1 MQTGLYVAVSSQMAL
16 EKRMNTLADNV
27 ANSSTV
33 GFRATEV
40 KFNQILGDTRP
51 TKVSFVSEGKEFLNT
66 NNGGLTQTGN
76 QLDFAIK
83 GDAWFQI
90 ETPGGGQAL
99 TRDGRFTMTETGDL
113 VTLRGYPVLD
123 AGGAPIQLNSQASE
137 IKVGADGS
145 IHQDG
150 TQVAALGLYEANF
163 ANGFSRHDNSA
174 VIPNSAPEP
183 VVDRF
188 DVGVMQGYVEESN
201 VNPVQEMSQLIMVS
215 RAFENISALMR
226 DSETSLGEAIKTL
239 GGSK

>member
-33 GFRATEV
+33 GFRSTEV
-40 KFNQILGDTRP
+40 KFNQLLGDTKP
-51 TKVSFVSEGKEFLNT
+51 AKVSFVSEGQEFLNT
-66 NNGGLTQTGN
+66 NNGGLNRTGN

-90 ETPGGGQAL
+90 DTPGGTAL
-99 TRDGRFTMTETGDL
+99 TRDGRFTLTETGDL

-123 AGGAPIQLNSQASE
+123 AGGAPIQLNSQANE

-163 ANGFSRHDNSA
+163 SNGFSRYDNSA
-174 VIPNSAPEP
+174 VMPKSQPEP

-215 RAFENISALMR
+215 RAFENVTALMR
-226 DSETSLGEAIKTL
+226 DSEGSLDEAIKTL

>member
-27 ANSSTV
+27 ANANTV

-40 KFNQILGDTRP
+40 KFNQLIGDNKP
-51 TKVSFVSEGKEFLNT
+51 AKVAFVSKGEEFINT
-66 NNGGLTQTGN
+66 NNGGLNQTGN
-76 QLDFAIK
+76 TLDFAIK
-83 GDAWFQI
+83 GEAWFSI
-90 ETPGGGQAL
+90 ETPAGPAL
-99 TRDGRFTMTETGDL
+99 TRDGRFTLTEAGDL

-123 AGGAPIQLNSQASE
+123 AGGAAIQIADGSTP

-145 IHQDG
+145 IHQNG
-150 TQVAALGLYEANF
+150 TQVAALGLYEADF
-163 ANGFSRHDNSA
+163 SNGFTRTDNSA
-174 VIPNSAPEP
+174 VIPNTQPEP

-215 RAFENISALMR
+215 RAFENITALMR
-226 DSETSLGEAIKTL
+226 DSEGSLDEAIKTL
-239 GGSK
+239 GGAK

>member
-33 GFRATEV
+33 GFRSTEV
-40 KFNQILGDTRP
+40 KFNQLIGDTRP
-51 TKVSFVSEGKEFLNT
+51 AKVSFVSEGQEFLNT
-66 NNGGLTQTGN
+66 NNGGLNRTGN

-90 ETPGGGQAL
+90 DTPGGTAL
-99 TRDGRFTMTETGDL
+99 TRDGRFTLTESGDL

-137 IKVGADGS
+137 IKVGADGA
-145 IHQDG
+145 IQQDG

-163 ANGFSRHDNSA
+163 SNGFTRYDNSA
-174 VIPNSAPEP
+174 VMPNSAQEP

-215 RAFENISALMR
+215 RAFENITSLMR
-226 DSETSLGEAIKTL
+226 DSETSMSEAIKTL

>member
-27 ANSSTV
+27 ANSATV
-33 GFRATEV
+33 GFRSTEV
-40 KFNQILGDTRP
+40 KFNQVLGDTRP

-66 NNGGLTQTGN
+66 NNGGLSQTGN

-90 ETPGGGQAL
+90 ETPGGQAL

-123 AGGAPIQLNSQASE
+123 AGGAPIRLNSQASE
-137 IKVGADGS
+137 IKVSADGA

-163 ANGFSRHDNSA
+163 NNGFSRHDNSA
-174 VIPNSAPEP
+174 VIPNTAAEP

-226 DSETSLGEAIKTL
+226 DSETSLSEAIKTL